1 MGHLILPKAGIVCL
15 DTSAVIYAVE
25 GIEPFADLLAPLWK
39 HAADGAIEIK
49 GSQLLLLESLVKPV
63 RDDDSQ
69 TEAIYREVLT
79 GTEEFHLL
87 PITLEVVEL
96 AIHLRAEHGLR
107 TPDAIHA
114 ATALIAG
121 CVQFLTNDIQ
131 FRRVKKLPV
140 IVLSDYV
147 RNE

>member
-1 MGHLILPKAGIVCL
+1 MGHLVLPEAGIVCL

-25 GIEPFADLLAPLWK
+25 GIEPFASLLAPLWK
-39 HAADGAIEIK
+39 HARDGMVEIG

-63 RDDDSQ
+63 RDGDSQ
-69 TEAIYREVLT
+69 TEDIYREVLT

-87 PITLEVVEL
+87 PITLEVLEL
-96 AIHLRAEHGLR
+96 AIQLRAEHRLR

-121 CVQFLTNDIQ
+121 CIQFLTNDVH
-131 FRRVKKLPV
+131 FRRVKNLPV
-140 IVLSDYV
+140 IVLGDYV
-147 RNE
+147 